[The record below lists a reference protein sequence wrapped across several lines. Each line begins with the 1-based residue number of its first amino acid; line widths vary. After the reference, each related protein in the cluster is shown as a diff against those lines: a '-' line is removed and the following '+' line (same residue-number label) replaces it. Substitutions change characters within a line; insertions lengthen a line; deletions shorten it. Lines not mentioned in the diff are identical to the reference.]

1 MLSAGKPVLLVFTD
15 PDCGPCTALLPHV
28 AAWQRDLEK
37 LDHRRTHLR
46 GSVDDNR
53 AKAAEHGASRVFI
66 ESGDEVSSLYEAQVT
81 PSAVLVDPDGM
92 IASPRVAGEPDIRS
106 LFESTVAAAGRL
118 NVVDGGSRP
127 RPTETRIGEHAPDV
141 DLIELSGEAVSLT
154 ASIEAATM
162 LLFWNPDCGFCAR
175 ALEDLRALERD
186 RPGDAPRLLIVLRGS
201 VESNEAM
208 GLRRRSFSTSPSR
221 RAPLSLRRDAV
232 RGPCRRRRE
241 GRLGH
246 RGWRRCVLRARSRTE
261 RGRQLERVRPPS
273 SGITVPVR

>member
-1 MLSAGKPVLLVFTD
+1 MLLVFTD

-28 AAWQRDLEK
+28 AEWQRDLESSITVA
-37 LDHRRTHLR
+37 LISR

-92 IASPRVAGEPDIRS
+92 IASPRVAGEPEIRS

-118 NVVDGGSRP
+118 NVVDAGSRP

-141 DLIELSGEAVSLT
+141 DLIDLSGEAVSLT
-154 ASIEAATM
+154 ASIEADTM

-186 RPGDAPRLLIVLRGS
+186 RPDDAPRLLIVSRGS
-201 VESNEAM
+201 VESNESM
-208 GLRRRSFSTSPSR
+208 GLASPILLDESFEAGTALAAPGTPSAVLVDARRQ
-221 RAPLSLRRDAV
+221 
-232 RGPCRRRRE
+232 
-241 GRLGH
+241 GRLGR
-246 RGWRRCVLRARSRTE
+246 RGWRRGVLRARSRTE